1 MIAFQFPTQITTN
14 GDLAIPSQYR
24 QSIPAGSQ
32 LQIVLL
38 VEAPTEQAQE
48 TVDETN
54 SLEEYTAFLRSRPL
68 PASLITPSSGLLREH
83 LANPQQ
89 DPDPNF
95 SERAWNQQWDK
106 IEAEMNA
113 DEEIDEQMRLDAL
126 RRDLGQ

>member
-32 LQIVLL
+32 LQVVLL

-48 TVDETN
+48 TVDELL
-54 SLEEYTAFLRSRPL
+54 SLAEYTAFLRGRPL
-68 PASLITPSSGLLREH
+68 PASLITPSSGLLGEH
-83 LANPQQ
+83 FANSQQ

-95 SERAWNQQWDK
+95 NETAWNQQWDE
-106 IEAEMNA
+106 IEA
-113 DEEIDEQMRLDAL
+113 
-126 RRDLGQ
+126 G

>member
-14 GDLAIPSQYR
+14 GDLAIPLQYR

-38 VEAPTEQAQE
+38 VEAPTEQAQQA
-48 TVDETN
+48 VDETS

-68 PASLITPSSGLLREH
+68 PASLITPASGLLGEH
-83 LANPQQ
+83 LAYPQREA
-89 DPDPNF
+89 DPDFN
-95 SERAWNQQWDK
+95 EMIWNQQWDD

-113 DEEIDEQMRLDAL
+113 DEEIDEQRRLDAL
-126 RRDLGQ
+126 RQDLG